1 MDNPPEGVE
10 GKDALRGTIAAQASE
25 IAQLK
30 ARLAAPATTRRNLL
44 KGAGAV
50 AGGLAAIGAVGATG
64 LAAAA
69 TPAGAAGWEMPPT
82 YPGAR
87 TIALYLKANG
97 QAVPGENF
105 DRSDDGAIECVYF
118 QSSLTTTRNARTG
131 QQTGRRQHE
140 PIVIRKRIDAST
152 PLIAKALCNNE
163 VMAGVF
169 KFFRANPEA
178 EEENFY
184 TVEIKGGRVASFREL
199 SPDNQAAVNGESSS
213 ILPMEEVSFVFH
225 TISWVITDGGIEHED
240 TWNQQI

>member
-1 MDNPPEGVE
+1 MMDANESTDE
-10 GKDALRGTIAAQASE
+10 LQGTIAAQASE
-25 IAQLK
+25 IAELK

-82 YPGAR
+82 YGGAR
-87 TIALYLKANG
+87 IVDLYLKANG
-97 QAVPGENF
+97 SMIQGESS
-105 DRSDDGAIECVYF
+105 RGGDDGPIECVYF
-118 QSSLTTTRNARTG
+118 QSSLTTTTNTKTG

-140 PIVIRKRIDAST
+140 PIVIRKRIDKST

-163 VMAGVF
+163 VIDAEF
-169 KFFRANPEA
+169 KFFRPNSDGQD
-178 EEENFY
+178 ENFY
-184 TVEIKGGRVASFREL
+184 TIEIGTGRIASFREL
-199 SPDNQAAVNGESSS
+199 SPDNQAAVNGEFAS

-225 TISWVITDGGIEHED
+225 TITWTYTNGGIEHMD
-240 TWNQQI
+240 TWTVK